1 MRFCFSAEVLNSES
15 LKSFMEEIMDTITK
29 SFADVA
35 GLSSIYF
42 VSHLGVNCIDFMVF
56 FFFFFFFFWRGV
68 GRSIFTMR
76 NMCGFLFAFLDDE
89 AQPK

>member
-1 MRFCFSAEVLNSES
+1 
-15 LKSFMEEIMDTITK
+15 MDTITK

-35 GLSSIYF
+35 GLSTIYF
-42 VSHLGVNCIDFMVF
+42 LSNLGVNCIDFMVF
-56 FFFFFFFFWRGV
+56 LFFLRG
-68 GRSIFTMR
+68 GGGGGGCIFTMR

>member
-1 MRFCFSAEVLNSES
+1 
-15 LKSFMEEIMDTITK
+15 MDTITK

-56 FFFFFFFFWRGV
+56 FFFFFFFFLAGCGEEHFYNAKHVWLLV
-68 GRSIFTMR
+68 CFPGR
-76 NMCGFLFAFLDDE
+76 
-89 AQPK
+89 